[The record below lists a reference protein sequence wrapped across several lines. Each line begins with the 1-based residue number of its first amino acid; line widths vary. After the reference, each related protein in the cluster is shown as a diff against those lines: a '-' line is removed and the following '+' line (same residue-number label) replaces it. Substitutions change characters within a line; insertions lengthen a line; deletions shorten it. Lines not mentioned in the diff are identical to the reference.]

1 MQDHYRTLHTIF
13 EIVRNDP
20 HPLNY
25 LCSTR
30 EIILRHQGGWQ
41 QEHLDAL
48 AQEEMIVFKKMERV
62 VICITEK
69 GFDTAKVLFAEQKQ
83 PYSN

>member
-1 MQDHYRTLHTIF
+1 MQERYRTLHTIY
-13 EIVRNDP
+13 EIVKNDP

-30 EIILRHQGGWQ
+30 EIILRHKGGWQ

-48 AQEEMIVFKKMERV
+48 ADEEMIIFKRMERV
-62 VICITEK
+62 VICITQK
-69 GFDTAKVLFAEQKQ
+69 GMDTAKALLVTQKH
-83 PYSN
+83 SL

>member
-1 MQDHYRTLHTIF
+1 MQERYRTLHTIY
-13 EIVRNDP
+13 EIVKNDP

-48 AQEEMIVFKKMERV
+48 AEEDMIIFKRMERV
-62 VICITEK
+62 VICITQK
-69 GFDTAKVLFAEQKQ
+69 GLDTAKAFLVSQKH
-83 PYSN
+83 SL

>member
-1 MQDHYRTLHTIF
+1 MQERYRTLHTIY
-13 EIVRNDP
+13 EIVKNDP

-48 AQEEMIVFKKMERV
+48 AQEEMIIFKRMERI
-62 VICITEK
+62 VICITQK
-69 GFDTAKVLFAEQKQ
+69 GLDTAKSFLVSPKHSL
-83 PYSN
+83 

>member
-13 EIVRNDP
+13 EIVKSDP

-62 VICITEK
+62 VICITQK
-69 GFDTAKVLFAEQKQ
+69 GLDTAKAFFVNQKQ
-83 PYSN
+83 SYNG

>member
-13 EIVRNDP
+13 EIVKNDP

-48 AQEEMIVFKKMERV
+48 AQEEMIVLKKMERI
-62 VICITEK
+62 VICITQK
-69 GFDTAKVLFAEQKQ
+69 GLDAAKAFYATQKQ
-83 PYSN
+83 SHNN

>member
-62 VICITEK
+62 VICITQK
-69 GFDTAKVLFAEQKQ
+69 GFDTAKAFSASQKQ
-83 PYSN
+83 SHPN

>member
-13 EIVRNDP
+13 EIVKNDP

-30 EIILRHQGGWQ
+30 EIILRHQGGRQ

-48 AQEEMIVFKKMERV
+48 AQEEMIVLKKMERI
-62 VICITEK
+62 VICITQK
-69 GFDTAKVLFAEQKQ
+69 GLDAAKAFYATQKQ
-83 PYSN
+83 SHTN

>member
-1 MQDHYRTLHTIF
+1 MQERYRTLHTIY
-13 EIVRNDP
+13 EIVKNDP

-48 AQEEMIVFKKMERV
+48 ADEEMIIFKRMERI
-62 VICITEK
+62 VICITQK
-69 GFDTAKVLFAEQKQ
+69 GLDTAKSFFVSQKH
-83 PYSN
+83 SL

>member
-13 EIVRNDP
+13 EIVKNDP

-48 AQEEMIVFKKMERV
+48 AQEEMIVLKKMERI
-62 VICITEK
+62 VICITQK
-69 GFDTAKVLFAEQKQ
+69 GLDAAKAFYASQKQ
-83 PYSN
+83 SHAN